1 MGIVAGTGGKHC
13 VLAIAALDALDALA
27 ALAGCQGDGSPGAGT
42 DGTSETDNDAGESSG
57 DSTGIPDMPGAECGD
72 SPGRVGLH
80 RLTRTEYNRTV
91 RDLFGVMGEPANVLA
106 PDPSTDGFD
115 NNASSL
121 GIDPQ
126 TASLLLEVSETVATA
141 AMDSGALPTCDAGD
155 TACVETELRA
165 LALRV
170 YRRPVT
176 DEELAGLVAF
186 VTAALADGDS
196 VALGFRNAVMA
207 MLMSPQFLYRSV
219 PPTDTSAESGQVLAL
234 DDYAV
239 ATRMSYFLWG
249 STPDAELLDRAATG
263 DLRNAG
269 ALREQFDRMLAD
281 PKSDALYEDFVMQW
295 LQLGK
300 LQSVLPN
307 PANPEVFPSFGE
319 DLREAMA
326 DEVRLFFTGMRE
338 RDASVLDFVAG
349 QETYANAALAEV
361 YGLDGV
367 DGSQMVPVTLDPER
381 RSGVLTMPAVLMMTS
396 DPDRTN
402 IVKRGVWLAETI
414 LCVGPP
420 PPPDDIAPL
429 PDPQPNETERERL
442 DRHRS
447 DPACASCHVLIDP
460 LGFSLE
466 SYDAL
471 GRWRTE
477 VDSQPV
483 DNVGELPDGT
493 TFTGAVEL
501 ASATEERFGTCISE
515 KMMTF
520 ALGRAMETD
529 DTCRLESIASRSA
542 TPEAS
547 FDEFLWTVVTSDAF
561 LTEMTA
567 EG

>member
-1 MGIVAGTGGKHC
+1 MGIVVRRWGVAG
-13 VLAIAALDALDALA
+13 VLRIAASLALA
-27 ALAGCQGDGSPGAGT
+27 SVSGCQGDTAPGADT
-42 DGTSETDNDAGESSG
+42 DGAAETDTEDAEGSG

-80 RLTRTEYNRTV
+80 RLTRAEYNRTV
-91 RDLFGVMGEPANVLA
+91 RDLFGVTGEPANVLA
-106 PDPSTDGFD
+106 PDPTTDGFD

-126 TASLLLEVSETVATA
+126 SAALLLEVSETVASA
-141 AMDSGALPTCDAGD
+141 AMDGGSLPTCDDAD
-155 TACVETELRA
+155 ASCVETELRA

-170 YRRPVT
+170 YRRPPSDAEVQ
-176 DEELAGLVAF
+176 GLVSF
-186 VTAALADGDS
+186 VDAALADGDD

-219 PPTDTSAESGQVLAL
+219 PPTDASAGSGQVVAL

-239 ATRMSYFLWG
+239 ATRLSYFLWG
-249 STPDAELLDRAATG
+249 STPDAELLDRAAAG
-263 DLRNAG
+263 ELRNATL
-269 ALREQFDRMLAD
+269 LREQFDRMLAD
-281 PKSDALYEDFVMQW
+281 PKSDALYDDFVTQW

-300 LQSVLPN
+300 LQSVLPS
-307 PANPEVFPSFGE
+307 PEAFPSFGE

-326 DEVRLFFTGMRE
+326 GEVRLFFTGMRE

-349 QETYANAALAEV
+349 QESYANEALAEL
-361 YGLDGV
+361 YEIEGV
-367 DGSQMVPVTLDPER
+367 QGPQMVPVTLDPDR
-381 RSGVLTMPAVLMMTS
+381 RAGVLTMPGVLMMTS

-402 IVKRGVWLAETI
+402 VVKRGVWLAETI
-414 LCVGPP
+414 LCLGPP

-460 LGFSLE
+460 LGFSLQG
-466 SYDAL
+466 YDAL

-477 VDSQPV
+477 VDGLPV
-483 DNVGELPDGT
+483 DNLGELPDGT

-501 ASATEERFGTCISE
+501 ASATQEQFGTCISQ

-520 ALGRAMETD
+520 ALGRAMESD

-542 TPEAS
+542 TADAS

-561 LTEMTA
+561 LTEMTP

>member
-1 MGIVAGTGGKHC
+1 M
-13 VLAIAALDALDALA
+13 LRIAACLSLGTSFA
-27 ALAGCQGDGSPGAGT
+27 CQGDPAPAADT
-42 DGTSETDNDAGESSG
+42 DGAADTETDAGGSSG

-80 RLTRTEYNRTV
+80 RLTRAEYNRTV
-91 RDLFGVMGEPANVLA
+91 RDLFGVTSEPANVLA
-106 PDPSTDGFD
+106 PDPKTDGFD

-126 TASLLLEVSETVATA
+126 TAALLLEVSETVATA
-141 AMDSGALPTCDAGD
+141 AMDTGRLPTCADGDAG
-155 TACVETELRA
+155 CVETELRA

-170 YRRPVT
+170 YRRPPSD
-176 DEELAGLVAF
+176 DEVAGLVSF
-186 VTAALADGDS
+186 VSAAQADGDDVS
-196 VALGFRNAVMA
+196 LGFRNAVMA

-219 PPTDTSAESGQVLAL
+219 PPTDASVDAGEVVRL

-239 ATRMSYFLWG
+239 ATRLSYFLWG
-249 STPDAELLDRAATG
+249 STPDAELLDQAAAG
-263 DLRNAG
+263 ELRNATT
-269 ALREQFDRMLAD
+269 LREQFDRMLAD
-281 PKSDALYEDFVMQW
+281 PKSDALYEDFVVQW

-300 LQSVLPN
+300 LQAVLPS
-307 PANPEVFPSFGE
+307 PEAFPSFGE

-338 RDASVLDFVAG
+338 RDASVLDFVVG
-349 QETYANAALAEV
+349 NQSYANEALAEL
-361 YGLDGV
+361 YELDGIE
-367 DGSQMVPVTLDPER
+367 GAQLVPVTLDPDR
-381 RSGVLTMPAVLMMTS
+381 RAGVLTMPAVLTMTS

-402 IVKRGVWLAETI
+402 VVKRGVWLAETM
-414 LCVGPP
+414 LCLGPP

-429 PDPQPNETERERL
+429 PEPEPNETERERL
-442 DRHRS
+442 DRHRA

-460 LGFSLE
+460 LGFSLQG
-466 SYDAL
+466 YDGL

-477 VDSQPV
+477 VDGLPV

-493 TFTGAVEL
+493 TFAGAVEL
-501 ASATEERFGTCISE
+501 ASATQAQFGNCISQ

-520 ALGRAMETD
+520 ALGRAMESD
-529 DTCRLESIASRSA
+529 DTCRLEDIASRSA
-542 TPEAS
+542 TAEAS

-561 LTEMTA
+561 LTEMTP